1 MKIHDNLT
9 DAEIDDLNNRQSFV
23 RDAMPDSWLSYAEE
37 LEEAAEALWEVSDN
51 GMLVEGD
58 TQLDGSLV
66 VKKSSAH
73 SRSYILLASL
83 ALENVLKGLI
93 IASDANLISTGRL
106 DKTLQSHKL
115 LDLAKKIAGLVL
127 SKDEKHILQ
136 VCQDAIPYWGRY
148 PIPLEYKGLKP
159 KAAANDK
166 FHTRFR
172 KLHFRLCKSLYEMV
186 KDGWDSGVGAQ
197 TLQIRSIRYGDKID
211 LKEKLP
217 WIKDNED

>member
-1 MKIHDNLT
+1 MKLPDKPT
-9 DAEIDDLNNRQSFV
+9 DAQIEELNNRQSFV

-37 LEEAAEALWEVSDN
+37 LEEAAEVLWADRDN

-58 TQLDGSLV
+58 TQLDGSFV

-83 ALENVLKGLI
+83 ALENVLKGLS
-93 IASDANLISTGRL
+93 IASDATLISSGRL

-115 LDLAKKIAGLVL
+115 LELAKKVDGLIL

-159 KAAANDK
+159 KEAANDK
-166 FHTRFR
+166 FGACFR
-172 KLHFRLCKSLYEMV
+172 KLHFRLCKLLYEMV
-186 KDGWDSGVGAQ
+186 KDGWDSGVGAK
-197 TLQIRSIRYGDKID
+197 TLHMRSIRYCNTID

-217 WIKDNED
+217 WVKNDEA

>member
-1 MKIHDNLT
+1 MKLPDNLT
-9 DAEIDDLNNRQSFV
+9 DAQIDDLNNRQSFV

-37 LEEAAEALWEVSDN
+37 LEEAAEALWADSDN
-51 GMLVEGD
+51 GLLVEGD
-58 TQLDGSLV
+58 TQLDGSFV

-93 IASDANLISTGRL
+93 IASNAELISSGRL

-115 LDLAKKIAGLVL
+115 LDLAKKVDGLIL
-127 SKDEKHILQ
+127 SKDEKHILL

-166 FHTRFR
+166 FHTCFR
-172 KLHFRLCKSLYEMV
+172 KLHFKLSKSLYEMV
-186 KDGWDSGVGAQ
+186 KDGWDSRVGAK
-197 TLQIRSIRYGDKID
+197 TLQIRSIRYGDTID
-211 LKEKLP
+211 LKEILP
-217 WIKDNED
+217 WVKDNEG